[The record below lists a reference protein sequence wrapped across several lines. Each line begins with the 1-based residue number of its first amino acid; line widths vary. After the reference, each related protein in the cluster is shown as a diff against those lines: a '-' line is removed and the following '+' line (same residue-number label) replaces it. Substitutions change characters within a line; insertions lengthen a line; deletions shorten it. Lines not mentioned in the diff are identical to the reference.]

1 MNDKTK
7 IERLAQL
14 KEVLMNLGMARCE
27 QIELNHQVES
37 MNDRINQLNLD
48 QSAAKTKD
56 AIMKVVDKR
65 RHTRERQRKSVLRC
79 RSWRLSN
86 RRLRV
91 NLNGEENDC
100 E

>member
-37 MNDRINQLNLD
+37 MSDRINQLNLD

-65 RHTRERQRKSVLRC
+65 RHTRERLTEV
-79 RSWRLSN
+79 
-86 RRLRV
+86 RV
-91 NLNGEENDC
+91 EVQELETEQQKIESELKWGRE
-100 E
+100 

>member
-48 QSAAKTKD
+48 TNPSIKTKD

-65 RHTRERQRKSVLRC
+65 RHTRERLTEVRVEVQELETEQQKIESVLK
-79 RSWRLSN
+79 W
-86 RRLRV
+86 
-91 NLNGEENDC
+91 GIE
-100 E
+100 

>member
-65 RHTRERQRKSVLRC
+65 RHTRERLTEV
-79 RSWRLSN
+79 
-86 RRLRV
+86 RV
-91 NLNGEENDC
+91 EVQELETEQQKIESELKWGRE
-100 E
+100 